1 MMPARRILHE
11 AVACLAGRRIDPQHA
26 DTIRFPAHC
35 EPWVRRQLSRILAT
49 DAVGHLVCS
58 AACGA
63 DIIALEACAS
73 SGVSATIVLPFA
85 AAEFRRVS
93 VTDRPG
99 DWGPRFDRVLARARA
114 AGSIIELSMSSK
126 DERAFNIANE
136 EIVSTAAGMRSARH
150 LAVIVWDGEKVGEED
165 VTGHVRDLA
174 VARGF
179 DLVEVS
185 TLADGGQ
192 L

>member
-1 MMPARRILHE
+1 MIPAGGGPHE
-11 AVACLAGRRIDPQHA
+11 TVACLAGRRIDPEHA
-26 DTIRFPAHC
+26 DPIRFPAHR
-35 EPWVRRQLSRILAT
+35 EPLVRGHLSRILAT
-49 DAVGHLVCS
+49 ETVWHLVCS

-73 SGVSATIVLPFA
+73 AGVSATIVLPFA

-114 AGSIIELSMSSK
+114 AGSITELSMSSK
-126 DERAFNIANE
+126 DERAFEIANE
-136 EIVSTAAGMRSARH
+136 EIVSIAAGMRSGRH

-179 DLVEVS
+179 DLLEVP

-192 L
+192 S